1 MLKDTRGRYEYG
13 VLRNQFYI
21 GLQWSRSENAYA
33 ERGNPRRVF
42 DARKDPPG
50 VPPRPNSN
58 TLRARLCLCLSPVSK
73 SINNLYH
80 LVHSMGEPICT
91 CVALQGT
98 CTHSTF
104 SFASSGPARIS
115 CYPLYIGCTDKL
127 TDLTLMDR
135 PWSDVSSTEIGHV
148 GANEISRDDMNV
160 IHIFCIFSRKSL
172 FYLFIHDSL
181 SKEREENQ

>member
-1 MLKDTRGRYEYG
+1 MLKDTRGRHEYG

-21 GLQWSRSENAYA
+21 GLQWSRSENAYV
-33 ERGNPRRVF
+33 ERGKSPKGFRCAKGPPPPR
-42 DARKDPPG
+42 PPG
-50 VPPRPNSN
+50 VPSRPNSN

-80 LVHSMGEPICT
+80 LVHSTGEPICT

-104 SFASSGPARIS
+104 SFASSGPVRIS
-115 CYPLYIGCTDKL
+115 RYPLYIGCTDKL

-135 PWSDVSSTEIGHV
+135 P
-148 GANEISRDDMNV
+148 
-160 IHIFCIFSRKSL
+160 
-172 FYLFIHDSL
+172 
-181 SKEREENQ
+181 